1 MEPSGENAPYCP
13 PSAIVVTFGTP
24 ASIAGGQIMGRGRE
38 FLDRIYALEEESE
51 VRSFYDD
58 AARQYDEILLSEIG
72 YISPNICAHAIAP
85 YLPDRESSL
94 IDLGCGT
101 GLAGKALSILGYEN
115 IDGVDFS
122 TEMLAVAKARNCYS
136 KLEIADL
143 NAVLDIPSDNYA
155 AAVSVGVFGQHVL
168 PAALDECIRIVEPG
182 GLVCFSVNERAFDDY
197 GFRAKVEA
205 LNAEGSATTLSLS
218 KEAYHV
224 NEKIDGW
231 VCLLRIK
238 RYASP

>member
-1 MEPSGENAPYCP
+1 
-13 PSAIVVTFGTP
+13 
-24 ASIAGGQIMGRGRE
+24 MGKGRK
-38 FLDRIYALEEESE
+38 FLDRIYALEEDGD

-58 AARQYDEILLSEIG
+58 AAGHYDEVLLSEIG
-72 YISPNICAHAIAP
+72 YVSPTICAHAIAP
-85 YLPDRESSL
+85 YLPDKESAL

-101 GLAGKALSILGYEN
+101 GLAGEALSALGYRH

-143 NAVLDIPSDNYA
+143 NAALDISSAGYA
-155 AAVSVGVFGQHVL
+155 AAVSVGVLGQHVL
-168 PAALDECIRIVEPG
+168 PAALDETVRIVEPG

-197 GFRAKVEA
+197 GFREKIDA
-205 LNAEGSATTLSLS
+205 LVTDGSATTLSLT

-224 NEKIDGW
+224 NENIDGW
-231 VCLLRIK
+231 VCLLRTN
-238 RYASP
+238 